1 MKWMMKLLLL
11 CKQMRQ
17 FRIQFS
23 TLTYKYT
30 YIASYRKSSI
40 IGMTWSKKKFPSDQ
54 NPDNLWTKIP
64 KIEILI
70 IRGTYYAYGW
80 NVLLKSH
87 MTVIEASTIEDSVYH
102 IQDCWSIVSRLL

>member
-30 YIASYRKSSI
+30 YIASYSKSSI

-64 KIEILI
+64 KIEIPI
-70 IRGTYYAYGW
+70 IEEFML
-80 NVLLKSH
+80 V
-87 MTVIEASTIEDSVYH
+87 
-102 IQDCWSIVSRLL
+102 